1 MSKLLTKALTLV
13 ALLGATI
20 VTGTLSTGVAQAR
33 SVHKADAPVA
43 SLYKIAT
50 VKSSAPPPGCN
61 GTSCPS
67 IEQSIPAYAPVEGFT
82 ALVGAKKIDTYST
95 QLPGSPTSV
104 KGGCAITAASKLMC
118 WGNNTYG
125 QLGDGTHTDSLL
137 IPVAAVGIDTITDVS
152 ANGLTTCVTT
162 TAGALKCVGQGSFP
176 GFTRKEVNGNQNTAT
191 YTYTGAAGAETNDWF
206 GSSYYSRADSST
218 NTNEC
223 QVLSDGVVISK
234 SDNCWNQQ
242 SNASPTWVTLKNDG
256 ISKVQLAG

>member
-67 IEQSIPAYAPVEGFT
+67 VEQSIPAYAPVEGFT

-95 QLPGSPTSV
+95 PVPGSQTGATV

-125 QLGDGTHTDSLL
+125 QLGDGTHTDSLV

-162 TAGALKCVGQGSFP
+162 TAGELKCVGQGSFP
-176 GFTRKEVNGNQNTAT
+176 GFTRNEVNINGSTTT
-191 YTYTGAAGAETNDWF
+191 YTYKPESGALGD
-206 GSSYYSRADSST
+206 
-218 NTNEC
+218 
-223 QVLSDGVVISK
+223 
-234 SDNCWNQQ
+234 
-242 SNASPTWVTLKNDG
+242 P
-256 ISKVQLAG
+256 